1 MRYPVNMIN
10 LKQKFGSHKGLD
22 LGWNDQVGKNQPVMA
37 IDDGEV
43 IYNRHQVTGGY
54 VIHIKHNNGYV
65 SEYGH
70 LLKDSQKVREGHKVK
85 KGQVI
90 ALMGKSGIAT
100 GPHLHLGLYKGNYI
114 NYKDKSKFVDPFPY
128 LCRYED
134 QWVDEKNS
142 KVKSKDI
149 HHTKKVKGTDG
160 ELNIRNKPGTSGKIV
175 GTAKEGSQVESFGV
189 TKGWNI
195 VDNIRGY
202 YCSNNYLK

>member
-175 GTAKEGSQVESFGV
+175 GTAKEGTQVESFGV